1 MNEISILSSTTLST
15 SVRLLFHGVSFS
27 KDVEVK
33 VQSDKS
39 ASY

>member
-1 MNEISILSSTTLST
+1 
-15 SVRLLFHGVSFS
+15 VRLLFHGVSFS